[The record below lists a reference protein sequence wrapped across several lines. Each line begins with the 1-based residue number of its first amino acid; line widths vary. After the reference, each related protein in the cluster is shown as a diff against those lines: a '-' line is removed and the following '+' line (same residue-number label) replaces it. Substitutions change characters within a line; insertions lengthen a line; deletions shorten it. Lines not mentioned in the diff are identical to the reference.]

1 MGDLLKVA
9 RIGFLA
15 WRCTHRAHSFHST
28 LVEKKNGYFWPQ
40 NKSRLSNSM
49 YTVKSCF
56 NYMFS
61 GAQQFLRSM
70 RKFQKEYLHL
80 HFVLRS
86 IVTGIKKRNDSL
98 SASTTPKIII

>member
-1 MGDLLKVA
+1 MAVLSYFYA
-9 RIGFLA
+9 
-15 WRCTHRAHSFHST
+15 SFHT
-28 LVEKKNGYFWPQ
+28 FVRGYFWPQ

-80 HFVLRS
+80 HGDRS
-86 IVTGIKKRNDSL
+86 WQGSKKEMTL
-98 SASTTPKIII
+98 